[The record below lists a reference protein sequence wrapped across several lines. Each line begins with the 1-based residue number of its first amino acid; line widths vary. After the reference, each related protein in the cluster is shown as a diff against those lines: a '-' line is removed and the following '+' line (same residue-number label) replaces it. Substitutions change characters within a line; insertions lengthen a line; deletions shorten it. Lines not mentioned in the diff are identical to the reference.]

1 VQLTEEAA
9 SELER
14 PEKNSLSKKGLAPHK
29 EWTKQEDG
37 LQMREYHIDCH
48 PLLLQFV
55 SEQNQ
60 TIHRADLS
68 VDFPEGSRPLII
80 CGQDESV
87 FYQYLFS
94 SRTWHGKN
102 GETSLVPKSLGNTTL
117 MASVFVCDELGF
129 GFRPTDVQI
138 G

>member
-1 VQLTEEAA
+1 MQLTEEAA
-9 SELER
+9 SELEHL
-14 PEKNSLSKKGLAPHK
+14 EKNPLEKGLAHK
-29 EWTKQEDG
+29 EWTREEDG

-55 SEQNQ
+55 SEQNK
-60 TIHRADLS
+60 TIHGGDLS
-68 VDFPEGSRPLII
+68 VDFPVGSCPLIV

-102 GETSLVPKSLGNTTL
+102 GETSLVPKSLGNTL
-117 MASVFVCDELGF
+117 MASVFISNELGL
-129 GFRPTDVQI
+129 GCSD
-138 G
+138 